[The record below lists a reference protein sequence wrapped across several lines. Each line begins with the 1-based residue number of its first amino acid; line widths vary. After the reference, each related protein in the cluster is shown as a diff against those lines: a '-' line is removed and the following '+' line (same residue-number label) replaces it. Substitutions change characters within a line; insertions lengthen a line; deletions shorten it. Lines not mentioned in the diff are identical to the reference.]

1 MKFEQ
6 GKKIPSAE
14 AKAAA
19 TDAAAS
25 TDGAAAAMAAASSA
39 VVKGPIKP
47 VSRAMVAASWVASLA
62 ACAAVWIDD
71 IS

>member
-1 MKFEQ
+1 MHSI
-6 GKKIPSAE
+6 KKLPSAE

-25 TDGAAAAMAAASSA
+25 ADGAIAAAAAASSA
-39 VVKGPIKP
+39 VVKGPITL

-62 ACAAVWIDD
+62 ASAAVQIDQR
-71 IS
+71 